1 VWATCF
7 LNSPHLDLLEE
18 TQAFL
23 TLKHLRCRK
32 NSFQKL
38 TQFSVRNNVLD
49 ATVSIVDHFCS
60 RGTCVSS
67 IQLSRTLWTK
77 WPFSTLKCRICSQY
91 SFKNYLNSQE
101 NNVPDSAGSNIDGF
115 AWTDPRVFST
125 QLSRPIGRKQS
136 VCPLR
141 DTCDSFN
148 RINRPK
154 WPKHCMHI
162 WKITKK
168 KQINRPNWTMMRI
181 SSPWKLWF
189 ARRYSFKNLLDFHR
203 NKKVIDTPASNRD
216 GVHLRD
222 TCVSST
228 QLNRPIWNKMT
239 CIPGSNCD
247 FWEVIHSKTTSIL
260 SGKPVLGDPS
270 SNRMVFI

>member
-168 KQINRPNWTMMRI
+168 KNRLIGQTG
-181 SSPWKLWF
+181 PWWGFL
-189 ARRYSFKNLLDFHR
+189 H
-203 NKKVIDTPASNRD
+203 
-216 GVHLRD
+216 HE
-222 TCVSST
+222 
-228 QLNRPIWNKMT
+228 
-239 CIPGSNCD
+239 NCD
-247 FWEVIHSKTTSIL
+247 LPEDIL
-260 SGKPVLGDPS
+260 SKIYWIFTGTKRWLIL
-270 SNRMVFI
+270 RLLTEMVFIWEIHVFLQLSWIGPFETKWPVFQVQIVISGK